1 MYAFIA
7 RQPIFNTDMNTVAY
21 ELLFRDGMTNRFP
34 DVSAEY
40 ATSRMISDQ
49 FLCVP
54 SQRIA
59 GTHTSFI
66 NFPSRMVIDGS
77 GEALDKDS
85 VVIEI
90 LEDAVPGAELLQ
102 AVKEMSAR
110 GYRFALDD
118 FTLAP
123 EWDVFLPYISIL
135 KFDVQNNTLAQIQGY
150 LQSRN
155 AQTAHVQYLAEK
167 VETKAEF
174 IIYRDAGFTLFQG
187 YFFCRPEV
195 IKYKRLSQN
204 QLAIFRLQMEAGRN
218 KPDFRIIESL
228 IKTDLTL
235 SYKIMRYMK
244 HTAYKYGGNL
254 NLSKLSL
261 SEVLMY
267 LGENQIRRFVA
278 VVVLASA
285 GNDTVNELYPLSM
298 MRGRFCEL
306 IAEKIDEPIQA
317 ENAFMCGLFSLLD
330 TILELPMVDL
340 MKQIAVPQSV
350 SNALC
355 HQEGVLADIVALC
368 SCYERQAWE
377 EADRLV
383 NALGLTNEDVV
394 AAMREATLWAGDNAV
409 G

>member
-1 MYAFIA
+1 MYGFIG
-7 RQPIFNTDMNTVAY
+7 RQPIFNSDMNTVAY

-66 NFPSRMVIDGS
+66 NFPSRMVIDRS
-77 GEALDKDS
+77 GEALDKDN

-90 LEDAVPGAELLQ
+90 LEDAIPGDELLQ
-102 AVKEMSAR
+102 AVKEMHAN
-110 GYRFALDD
+110 GYCFALDD

-135 KFDVQNNTLAQIQGY
+135 KFDVQNNTFEQIENY
-150 LQSRN
+150 LQSRKSL
-155 AQTAHVQYLAEK
+155 TGHIKYLAEK
-167 VETKAEF
+167 VETKTEF

-285 GNDTVNELYPLSM
+285 GNDTINELYPLSM

-330 TILELPMVDL
+330 TILELPMADL

>member
-1 MYAFIA
+1 MYGFIG
-7 RQPIFNTDMNTVAY
+7 RQPIFNSDMNTVAY

-66 NFPSRMVIDGS
+66 NFPSRMVIDRS
-77 GEALDKDS
+77 GEALDKDN

-90 LEDAVPGAELLQ
+90 LEDAIPGDELLQ
-102 AVKEMSAR
+102 AVKEMHAN
-110 GYRFALDD
+110 GYCFALDD

-135 KFDVQNNTLAQIQGY
+135 KFDVQNNTFEQIENY
-150 LQSRN
+150 LQSRKSL
-155 AQTAHVQYLAEK
+155 TGHIKYLAEK
-167 VETKAEF
+167 VETKTEF

-330 TILELPMVDL
+330 TILELPMADL

>member
-1 MYAFIA
+1 
-7 RQPIFNTDMNTVAY
+7 
-21 ELLFRDGMTNRFP
+21 
-34 DVSAEY
+34 
-40 ATSRMISDQ
+40 
-49 FLCVP
+49 
-54 SQRIA
+54 
-59 GTHTSFI
+59 
-66 NFPSRMVIDGS
+66 MVIDRS
-77 GEALDKDS
+77 GEALDKDN

-90 LEDAVPGAELLQ
+90 LEDAIPGDELLQ
-102 AVKEMSAR
+102 AVKEMHAH
-110 GYRFALDD
+110 GYCFALDD

-123 EWDVFLPYISIL
+123 EWDAFLPYISVL
-135 KFDVQNNTLAQIQGY
+135 KFDVQNNTFEQIENY
-150 LQSRN
+150 LQSRKSL
-155 AQTAHVQYLAEK
+155 TGHIKYLAEK

-174 IIYRDAGFTLFQG
+174 IVYRDAGFTLFQG

-306 IAEKIDEPIQA
+306 IAENRRADSGGKCLHVRPVLVTRYDPRITDGRPYEANCCAA
-317 ENAFMCGLFSLLD
+317 ER
-330 TILELPMVDL
+330 
-340 MKQIAVPQSV
+340 KQCAVPSGGGV
-350 SNALC
+350 SRHCCPVQL
-355 HQEGVLADIVALC
+355 L
-368 SCYERQAWE
+368 
-377 EADRLV
+377 
-383 NALGLTNEDVV
+383 
-394 AAMREATLWAGDNAV
+394 
-409 G
+409 

>member
-167 VETKAEF
+167 VETKEEF
-174 IIYRDAGFTLFQG
+174 KIYRDAGFTLFQG

-204 QLAIFRLQMEAGRN
+204 QLAIFRLQMEVGRN

-244 HTAYKYGGNL
+244 HTAFKYGGSINF
-254 NLSKLSL
+254 SKLTL

-278 VVVLASA
+278 VVVLACA

-298 MRGRFCEL
+298 MRGKFCEL
-306 IAEKIDEPIQA
+306 IAQKMDKPLLA
-317 ENAFMCGLFSLLD
+317 ENAFICGLFSLLD
-330 TILELPMVDL
+330 TLLDLPMVEL

-355 HQEGVLADIVALC
+355 HQEGVLADIVTLCRYYEQQNWDEAL
-368 SCYERQAWE
+368 RMGQAL
-377 EADRLV
+377 RLSE
-383 NALGLTNEDVV
+383 EDVV
-394 AAMREATLWAGDNAV
+394 EAMRMATIWAGENAV
-409 G
+409 S

>member
-1 MYAFIA
+1 MYGFIG

-66 NFPSRMVIDGS
+66 NFPSRMVIDRS
-77 GEALDKDS
+77 GEALDKDN

-90 LEDAVPGAELLQ
+90 LEDAIPGDELLH
-102 AVKEMSAR
+102 AVKEMHAN
-110 GYRFALDD
+110 GYCFALDD

-135 KFDVQNNTLAQIQGY
+135 KFDVQNNTFEQIENY
-150 LQSRN
+150 LQSRKSL
-155 AQTAHVQYLAEK
+155 TGHIKYLAEK

-330 TILELPMVDL
+330 TILELPMADL

>member
-1 MYAFIA
+1 MYGFIG

-66 NFPSRMVIDGS
+66 NFPSRMVIDRS
-77 GEALDKDS
+77 GEALDKDN

-90 LEDAVPGAELLQ
+90 LEDAIPGDELLH
-102 AVKEMSAR
+102 AVKEMHAN
-110 GYRFALDD
+110 GYCFALDD

-135 KFDVQNNTLAQIQGY
+135 KFDVQNNTFEQIENY
-150 LQSRN
+150 LQSRKSL
-155 AQTAHVQYLAEK
+155 TGHIKYLAEK

>member
-1 MYAFIA
+1 MYGFIG
-7 RQPIFNTDMNTVAY
+7 RQPIFNSDMNTVAY

-66 NFPSRMVIDGS
+66 NFPSRMVIDRS
-77 GEALDKDS
+77 GEALDKDN

-90 LEDAVPGAELLQ
+90 LEDAIPGDELLQ
-102 AVKEMSAR
+102 AVKEMHAN
-110 GYRFALDD
+110 GYCFALDD

-135 KFDVQNNTLAQIQGY
+135 KFDVQNNTFEQIENY
-150 LQSRN
+150 LQSRKSL
-155 AQTAHVQYLAEK
+155 TGHIKYLAEK
-167 VETKAEF
+167 VETKTEF

>member
-1 MYAFIA
+1 MYGFIA
-7 RQPIFNTDMNTVAY
+7 RQPIFNPEMKTVAY

-59 GTHTSFI
+59 GAHTSFI
-66 NFPSRMVIDGS
+66 NFPSRMVIDRS
-77 GEALDKDS
+77 GEALDKES

-102 AVKEMSAR
+102 AVREMNAH
-110 GYRFALDD
+110 GYQFALDD

-123 EWDVFLPYISIL
+123 EWDVFLPFISIL
-135 KFDVQNNTLAQIQGY
+135 KFDVRNYTLAQIKEY
-150 LQSRN
+150 LKVRKHL
-155 AQTAHVQYLAEK
+155 TGHIKYLAEK
-167 VETKAEF
+167 IETKEEF
-174 IIYRDAGFTLFQG
+174 NQYRDEGFSLFQG

-204 QLAIFRLQMEAGRN
+204 QLAIFRLQMEVGRN

-244 HTAYKYGGNL
+244 HTAFKHVGACNF
-254 NLSKLSL
+254 SKLTL
-261 SEVLMY
+261 SEVLRY
-267 LGENQIRRFVA
+267 LGENQLRRFVA

-285 GNDTVNELYPLSM
+285 GNDTVSELYPLSM
-298 MRGRFCEL
+298 MRGKFCEL
-306 IAEKIDEPIQA
+306 LAETMNEPTLA

-330 TILELPMVDL
+330 TLLEQPMAEL

-355 HQEGVLADIVALC
+355 HQEGRLADMVSLC
-368 SCYERQAWE
+368 RYYEQQQWDEATRVRQ
-377 EADRLV
+377 
-383 NALGLTNEDVV
+383 ALGLSDEDVV
-394 AAMREATLWAGDNAV
+394 EAMRKATIWAGENAV

>member
-1 MYAFIA
+1 MYGFIG
-7 RQPIFNTDMNTVAY
+7 RQPIFNSDMNTVAY

-66 NFPSRMVIDGS
+66 NFPSRMVIDRS
-77 GEALDKDS
+77 GEALDKDN

-90 LEDAVPGAELLQ
+90 LEDAIPGDELLQ
-102 AVKEMSAR
+102 AVKEMHAN
-110 GYRFALDD
+110 GYCFALDD

-135 KFDVQNNTLAQIQGY
+135 KFDVQNNTFEQIENY
-150 LQSRN
+150 LQSRKSL
-155 AQTAHVQYLAEK
+155 TGHIKYLAEK

>member
-7 RQPIFNTDMNTVAY
+7 RQPIFNTDMNTIAY
-21 ELLFRDGMTNRFP
+21 ELLFRDGMNNRFP

-59 GTHTSFI
+59 GALTSFI
-66 NFPSRMVIDGS
+66 NFPSHMVINRS
-77 GEALDKDS
+77 GEALDKDN

-90 LEDAVPGAELLQ
+90 LEDAVPGEELLQ
-102 AVKEMSAR
+102 AVKEMNAN

-118 FTLAP
+118 FTLAA
-123 EWDVFLPYISIL
+123 EWDAFLPYISIL
-135 KFDVQNNTLAQIQGY
+135 KFDVRNNTLAQIENY
-150 LQSRN
+150 LQPRKN
-155 AQTAHVQYLAEK
+155 LTGHIKYLAEK
-167 VETKAEF
+167 VETKEEF
-174 IIYRDAGFTLFQG
+174 EKYREAGFTLFQG
-187 YFFCRPEV
+187 YFFCRPEI

-204 QLAIFRLQMEAGRN
+204 QLAIFRLQVEVGRN

-244 HTAYKYGGNL
+244 HTAFKYAGACNF
-254 NLSKLSL
+254 SKLTL

-267 LGENQIRRFVA
+267 LGENQLRRFVA

-298 MRGRFCEL
+298 MRGKFCEL
-306 IAEKIDEPIQA
+306 VAEKMDEPLLA
-317 ENAFMCGLFSLLD
+317 ENAFICGLFSLLD
-330 TILELPMVDL
+330 TILELPMSEL

-355 HQEGVLADIVALC
+355 HQEGVLAEIVSLC
-368 SCYERQAWE
+368 RLYEQQKWNDA
-377 EADRLV
+377 AKKC
-383 NALGLTNEDVV
+383 NALGLSEEEVIE
-394 AAMREATLWAGDNAV
+394 AMRMATLWAGENAV
-409 G
+409 N

>member
-150 LQSRN
+150 LQSRK

-167 VETKAEF
+167 VETKEEF
-174 IIYRDAGFTLFQG
+174 KIYRDAGFTLFQG

-204 QLAIFRLQMEAGRN
+204 QLAIFRLQMEVGRN

-244 HTAYKYGGNL
+244 HTAFKYGGSINF
-254 NLSKLSL
+254 SKLTL

-278 VVVLASA
+278 VVVLACA

-298 MRGRFCEL
+298 MRGKFCEL
-306 IAEKIDEPIQA
+306 IAQKMDKPLLA
-317 ENAFMCGLFSLLD
+317 ENAFICGLFSLLD
-330 TILELPMVDL
+330 TLLDLPMVEL

-355 HQEGVLADIVALC
+355 HQEGVLADIVTLCRYYEKQNWDEALKMG
-368 SCYERQAWE
+368 QAL
-377 EADRLV
+377 RLSE
-383 NALGLTNEDVV
+383 EDVV
-394 AAMREATLWAGDNAV
+394 EAMRMATIWAGENAV
-409 G
+409 S

>member
-90 LEDAVPGAELLQ
+90 LEDAIPGAELLQ
-102 AVKEMSAR
+102 AVKEMCAR

-135 KFDVQNNTLAQIQGY
+135 KFDVQHNTLAQIQGY
-150 LQSRN
+150 LRSRK

-167 VETKAEF
+167 VETKEEF
-174 IIYRDAGFTLFQG
+174 KIYRDAGFTLFQG
-187 YFFCRPEV
+187 YFFCRPEI

-204 QLAIFRLQMEAGRN
+204 QLAIFRLQMEVGRN

-244 HTAYKYGGNL
+244 HTAFKYGGSINF
-254 NLSKLSL
+254 SKLTL

-278 VVVLASA
+278 VVVLACA

-298 MRGRFCEL
+298 MRGKFCEL
-306 IAEKIDEPIQA
+306 IAQKMDKPLLA
-317 ENAFMCGLFSLLD
+317 ENAFICGLFSLLD
-330 TILELPMVDL
+330 TLLDLPMVEL

-355 HQEGVLADIVALC
+355 HQEGVLADIVTLCRYYEQQNWDEAL
-368 SCYERQAWE
+368 RMGQAL
-377 EADRLV
+377 RLSE
-383 NALGLTNEDVV
+383 EDVV
-394 AAMREATLWAGDNAV
+394 EAMRMATIWAGENAV
-409 G
+409 S

>member
-102 AVKEMSAR
+102 AVKEMCAR

-135 KFDVQNNTLAQIQGY
+135 KFDVQNNTLAQIQSY
-150 LQSRN
+150 LQSRK

-167 VETKAEF
+167 VETKEEF
-174 IIYRDAGFTLFQG
+174 KIYRDAGFTLFQG

-195 IKYKRLSQN
+195 IKYKRLLQN
-204 QLAIFRLQMEAGRN
+204 QLAIFRLQMEVGRN

-244 HTAYKYGGNL
+244 HTAFKYGGSINF
-254 NLSKLSL
+254 SKLTL

-278 VVVLASA
+278 VVVLACA

-298 MRGRFCEL
+298 MRGKFCEL
-306 IAEKIDEPIQA
+306 IAQKMDKPLLA
-317 ENAFMCGLFSLLD
+317 ENAFICGLFSLLD
-330 TILELPMVDL
+330 TLLDLPMVEL

-355 HQEGVLADIVALC
+355 HQEGVLADIVTLCRYYEQQNWDEAL
-368 SCYERQAWE
+368 RMGQAL
-377 EADRLV
+377 RLSE
-383 NALGLTNEDVV
+383 EDVV
-394 AAMREATLWAGDNAV
+394 EAMRMATIWAGENAV
-409 G
+409 S

>member
-1 MYAFIA
+1 MFGFIA
-7 RQPIFNTDMNTVAY
+7 RQPIFDTDMNTVAY

-59 GTHTSFI
+59 GSHTSFI
-66 NFPSRMVIDGS
+66 NFPSRMVIDRS

-90 LEDAVPGAELLQ
+90 LEDAIPGDELLQ
-102 AVKEMSAR
+102 AVKEMHAH
-110 GYRFALDD
+110 GYCFALDD

-123 EWDVFLPYISIL
+123 EWDAFLPYISIL
-135 KFDVQNNTLAQIQGY
+135 KFDVQHNTFAQIQNY
-150 LQSRN
+150 LQTRR
-155 AQTAHVQYLAEK
+155 QLTGHIKYLAEK

-174 IIYRDAGFTLFQG
+174 EIYRDAGFSLFQG

-244 HTAYKYGGNL
+244 HTAFKYGGNL
-254 NLSKLSL
+254 NFSKLTL

-285 GNDTVNELYPLSM
+285 GNDTVSELYPLSM

-306 IAEKIDEPIQA
+306 IAEKMDEPVQA

-330 TILELPMVDL
+330 TILDLPMVEL

-355 HQEGVLADIVALC
+355 HQEGVLADVVALC
-368 SCYERQAWE
+368 CCYERQAWG
-377 EADRLV
+377 EAVSLRR
-383 NALGLTNEDVV
+383 ALGLTEEDVV
-394 AAMREATLWAGDNAV
+394 EAMRKATLWAGEHAV
-409 G
+409 N

>member
-102 AVKEMSAR
+102 AVKEMCAR

-150 LQSRN
+150 LQSRK

-167 VETKAEF
+167 VETKEEF
-174 IIYRDAGFTLFQG
+174 KIYRDAGFTLFQG

-204 QLAIFRLQMEAGRN
+204 QLAIFRLQMEVGRN

-244 HTAYKYGGNL
+244 HTAFKYGGSINF
-254 NLSKLSL
+254 SKLTL

-278 VVVLASA
+278 VVVLACA

-298 MRGRFCEL
+298 MRGKFCEL
-306 IAEKIDEPIQA
+306 IAQKMDKLLLA
-317 ENAFMCGLFSLLD
+317 ENAFICGLFSLLD
-330 TILELPMVDL
+330 TLLDLPMVEL

-355 HQEGVLADIVALC
+355 HQEGVLADIVTLCRYYEQQNWDEAL
-368 SCYERQAWE
+368 RMGQAL
-377 EADRLV
+377 RLSE
-383 NALGLTNEDVV
+383 EDVV
-394 AAMREATLWAGDNAV
+394 EAMRMATIWAGENAV
-409 G
+409 S

>member
-54 SQRIA
+54 SQQIA

-66 NFPSRMVIDGS
+66 NFPSRMVIDRS
-77 GEALDKDS
+77 GEALDKDN
-85 VVIEI
+85 VVVEI
-90 LEDAVPGAELLQ
+90 LEDAVPGDELLQ
-102 AVKEMSAR
+102 AVKEMNAH

-135 KFDVQNNTLAQIQGY
+135 KFDVRNNTLEQIENY
-150 LQSRN
+150 LQQRKKL
-155 AQTAHVQYLAEK
+155 TGHIKYLAEK
-167 VETKAEF
+167 VETKEEF
-174 IIYRDAGFTLFQG
+174 KKYRDAGFSLFQG
-187 YFFCRPEV
+187 YFFCRPEI

-204 QLAIFRLQMEAGRN
+204 QLAIFRLQMEIGRN

-244 HTAYKYGGNL
+244 HTAFKYCSACNF
-254 NLSKLSL
+254 SKLTL
-261 SEVLMY
+261 SEVLRY
-267 LGENQIRRFVA
+267 LGENQLRRFVA

-298 MRGRFCEL
+298 MRGKFCEL
-306 IAEKIDEPIQA
+306 ITEKMGEPTQA
-317 ENAFMCGLFSLLD
+317 ENAFLCGLFSLLD
-330 TILELPMVDL
+330 TILELPMTEL

-355 HQEGVLADIVALC
+355 HQEGLLADIVTLC
-368 SCYERQAWE
+368 RYYEQQEWD
-377 EADRLV
+377 EATRMCNV
-383 NALGLTNEDVV
+383 LGLSDEDVV
-394 AAMREATLWAGDNAV
+394 GAMRVATIWAGENAAS
-409 G
+409 